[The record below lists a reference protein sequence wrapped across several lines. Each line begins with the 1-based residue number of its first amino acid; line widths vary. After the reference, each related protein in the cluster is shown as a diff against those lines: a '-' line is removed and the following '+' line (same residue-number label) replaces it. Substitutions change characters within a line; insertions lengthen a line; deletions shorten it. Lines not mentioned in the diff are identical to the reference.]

1 VEAPELPLLDEPEL
15 PEELDEAEAASSSE
29 PGPPSFE
36 APSVALEGNG
46 RSFPPH
52 AATRRSAANPA
63 RPPMP
68 LPIAPKL
75 APRHANPGL
84 APKIPSL
91 PPSLLSSLLSLYGG
105 IIRPAGSGFRCQ

>member
-1 VEAPELPLLDEPEL
+1 MPPEEPEELEEVEPPELPLLDDPVLPEL
-15 PEELDEAEAASSSE
+15 PEELDNPDAASSSE

-52 AATRRSAANPA
+52 AATRSSAANPA

-68 LPIAPKL
+68 LPIARK
-75 APRHANPGL
+75 N
-84 APKIPSL
+84 
-91 PPSLLSSLLSLYGG
+91 
-105 IIRPAGSGFRCQ
+105 